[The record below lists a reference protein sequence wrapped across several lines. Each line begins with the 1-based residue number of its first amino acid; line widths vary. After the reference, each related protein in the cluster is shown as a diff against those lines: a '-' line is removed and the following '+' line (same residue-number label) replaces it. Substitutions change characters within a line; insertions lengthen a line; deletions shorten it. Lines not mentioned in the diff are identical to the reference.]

1 MFMLVYYIE
10 CRSKTYTSSVVII
23 SMSVFSICCPSLLLY
38 GSEVW
43 GIFAIDKLQKQKD
56 LYLNKLCT
64 DFTAEKI
71 HTKLW

>member
-1 MFMLVYYIE
+1 MFDHTV
-10 CRSKTYTSSVVII
+10 K
-23 SMSVFSICCPSLLLY
+23 PLLLY

-43 GIFAIDKLQKQKD
+43 GIFAVDKLQKQKD

-71 HTKLW
+71 ILNSVSTY